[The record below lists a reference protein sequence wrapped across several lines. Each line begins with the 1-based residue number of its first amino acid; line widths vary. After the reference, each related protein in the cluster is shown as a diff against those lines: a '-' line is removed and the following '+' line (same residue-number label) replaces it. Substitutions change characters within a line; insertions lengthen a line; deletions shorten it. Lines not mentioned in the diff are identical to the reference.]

1 MQLPKEYT
9 VKLPLER
16 GSKGAPVKLLQEW
29 LCLND
34 CKLSIDGTFGAATEA
49 TVRKFQTKSRIGAT
63 GIVDEETWNML
74 LLPLRNAT
82 RALSTTA
89 ETYAQRVVA
98 AARQHLKAHPMEIG
112 GQNAG
117 PWIRLYMNGKE
128 GADWPWCAGFV
139 TYILAQASEGLKVDR
154 NPLKPTASC
163 DILASQAADK
173 EILLTEKE
181 IAKDAG
187 KKAVL
192 RPGSIFLVR
201 ASKTSSDYVHTG
213 IVTAVHDEYFE
224 TVEGNTNDAGE
235 REGYEVCRRLRG
247 YGNKDFIIL

>member
-16 GSKGAPVKLLQEW
+16 GSKGAAVKLLQEW
-29 LCLND
+29 LCLSD
-34 CKLSIDGTFGAATEA
+34 CKLSIDGSFGAATEA
-49 TVRKFQTKSRIGAT
+49 TVRKFQTKARISAT
-63 GIVDEETWNML
+63 GIVDEEAWNAL

-82 RALSTTA
+82 RPLSTTA
-89 ETYAQRVVA
+89 ETFAQRVVA
-98 AARQHLKAHPMEIG
+98 AARQHLKSHPMEIG

-117 PWIRLYMNGKE
+117 PWVRLYMNGKE
-128 GADWPWCAGFV
+128 GKDWPWCAGFV
-139 TYILAQASEGLKVDR
+139 TYILAQASEGSKVDR

-187 KKAVL
+187 RKALL
-192 RPGSIFLVR
+192 RPGALFLVR
-201 ASKTSSDYVHTG
+201 AAKTSTDYTHTG

-224 TVEGNTNDAGE
+224 TVEGNTNDDGD

>member
-1 MQLPKEYT
+1 MHLPKEYA
-9 VKLPLER
+9 VSLPLER
-16 GSKGAPVKLLQEW
+16 GSKGAAVKLLQEW

-34 CKLSIDGTFGAATEA
+34 CKLSIDGAFGAATEA
-49 TVRKFQTKSRIGAT
+49 TVRRFQTKSRLTAT
-63 GIVDEETWNML
+63 GAVDEETWNTL

-82 RALSTTA
+82 RTLTTTA
-89 ETYAQRVVA
+89 ETFAQRVVA
-98 AARQHLKAHPMEIG
+98 AARQHQKSHPMEIG

-117 PWIRLYMNGKE
+117 PWVRLYMNGKE

-139 TYILAQASEGLKVDR
+139 TYVLSQASEGAKVNR

-163 DILASQAADK
+163 DILGSQAK
-173 EILLTEKE
+173 ELGILLTEKE
-181 IAKDAG
+181 IAKDAA
-187 KKAVL
+187 KRELL

-201 ASKTSSDYVHTG
+201 SSKSSTDYIHTG
-213 IVTAVHDEYFE
+213 IVTSAQTEYFE
-224 TVEGNTNDAGE
+224 TIEGNTNDAGE

>member
-16 GSKGAPVKLLQEW
+16 GSKGAAVKLLQEW

-34 CKLSIDGTFGAATEA
+34 CKLSIDGAFGAATEA
-49 TVRKFQTKSRIGAT
+49 TVRKFQTKSRIAAT

-139 TYILAQASEGLKVDR
+139 TYILAQASEGMKVDR

-181 IAKDAG
+181 IAKDEG
-187 KKAVL
+187 KKALL

-201 ASKTSSDYVHTG
+201 ASKTSSDYIHTG
-213 IVTAVHDEYFE
+213 IVTAVQDEYFE

>member
-16 GSKGAPVKLLQEW
+16 GSKGAAVKLLQEW

-34 CKLSIDGTFGAATEA
+34 CKLSIDGAFGAATEA
-49 TVRKFQTKSRIGAT
+49 TVRKFQTKSRIAAT

-82 RALSTTA
+82 RSLSTTA

-98 AARQHLKAHPMEIG
+98 SARQHLKAHPMEIG

-139 TYILAQASEGLKVDR
+139 TYILAQASEGMKVDR

-181 IAKDAG
+181 IAKDAD
-187 KKAVL
+187 KKSLL
-192 RPGSIFLVR
+192 RPGAIFLVR
-201 ASKTSSDYVHTG
+201 SSKTSSDYVHTG

-247 YGNKDFIIL
+247 YGSKDFIIL

>member
-16 GSKGAPVKLLQEW
+16 GSKGAGVKLLQEW

-34 CKLSIDGTFGAATEA
+34 CKLTIDGAFGAATAA
-49 TVRKFQTKSRIGAT
+49 TVRKFQTKSRLAAT
-63 GIVDEETWNML
+63 GIVDEVTWNTL

-82 RALSTTA
+82 RTLTTTA

-98 AARQHLKAHPMEIG
+98 AARQHLKSHPMEIG
-112 GQNAG
+112 GQNSG
-117 PWIRLYMNGKE
+117 PWVRLYMNGKE

-139 TYILAQASEGLKVDR
+139 TYVLSQASEGTKVDR

-163 DILASQAADK
+163 DILGSQAKDK
-173 EILLTEKE
+173 GILLTEKE
-181 IAKDAG
+181 IAKDAA
-187 KKAVL
+187 KRALL

-201 ASKTSSDYVHTG
+201 SAKSATDYLHTG
-213 IVTAVHDEYFE
+213 FVTAAHDEYFE
-224 TVEGNTNDAGE
+224 TIEGNTNDAGD
-235 REGYEVCRRLRG
+235 REGYEVCKRMRG